1 MYFQQTS
8 ADSEPAT
15 DRFKGGSSYEE
26 MLKNRVLYR
35 VSIARTI
42 HFSELAPP
50 KRSET
55 VVSAASLK
63 VHEHKSAG
71 IGIEF
76 KVCTSKVFAG
86 HVPVLQLTPGLH
98 TQIVPGFPLPMIT
111 SVSPFGRAVLSG
123 NVARAHLVAFSPLA
137 KE

>member
-8 ADSEPAT
+8 AESVPVT
-15 DRFKGGSSYEE
+15 VRFKGDSSYEE

-42 HFSELAPP
+42 HFSELAPQ

-55 VVSAASLK
+55 VVSATSLK

-86 HVPVLQLTPGLH
+86 HVCTCVTINSRISYSDRSG
-98 TQIVPGFPLPMIT
+98 VST
-111 SVSPFGRAVLSG
+111 SGDY
-123 NVARAHLVAFSPLA
+123 
-137 KE
+137 